1 MERKNYVIAV
11 DLGSTNVTAAVAEKL
26 DDGSLG
32 IVHVVRKPAE
42 GVNAGQIE
50 NSELAGNAIHAAIE
64 EIETALGCRITEVYA
79 GISGDFVRCAC
90 YTDHVYIG
98 NPHDGVSQADVD
110 SLYSRMRNVQAP
122 EGETIMERIAQN
134 WIVDGNREVRNPV
147 GSFGKTLSAT
157 FNFILCDTTPLQRLE
172 MVFKRHGI
180 TIKGIFPSVLATPE
194 AVLSPDEKADGVAV
208 IDIGGGVTD
217 VTVYYRN
224 VVRYVA
230 SIPMG
235 AAAINHDI
243 RTLGVPEKYVEL
255 LKLEKGSAVAELAPD
270 TLVKVPGR
278 IPREEKQILKR
289 NLATVIEARATDIAE
304 YVMQE
309 LNDSHYLPKLSY
321 GIVLTGASA
330 MLKDLD
336 TLFNRISKMEVRVAA
351 PDTGL
356 TEDSLDLVNSPAYA
370 TITGLLL
377 LGAEQGT
384 SSLILEN
391 EPVRRI
397 PEPEISAEPAEQPP
411 VAEPKP
417 SVAPTPAPAPAPA
430 APRPRTAAAQS
441 VRTPAATP
449 QPTGTV
455 PPARTPRPTVPP
467 VRPAV
472 KPSDDEEN
480 APLPHPQSFRHVPPR
495 KPASATPVTPP
506 TPAPTPAPSAPAPE
520 ASEAPRT
527 VGTTAQ
533 RPRAR
538 TLADL
543 YRERLEQQQA
553 AQPTPTPT
561 PAPSASAPEAPE
573 TTRFVRPQAPAAEPE
588 APTQPMPSMPE
599 SETAEPRFYPPRPQT
614 EPTPDPEADERVE
627 AQAER
632 MKSRI
637 SKFFG
642 KINNQWDKGSL
653 ADLPDDTE
661 I

>member
-26 DDGSLG
+26 DDGSLD
-32 IVHVVRKPAE
+32 IVYVVRKPAE

-50 NSELAGNAIHAAIE
+50 NSELAGNAIHAAVE

-134 WIVDGNREVRNPV
+134 WVVDGSREVRNPV

-180 TIKGIFPSVLATPE
+180 AIKGIFPSVLATPE
-194 AVLSPDEKADGVAV
+194 AVLSPDEKADGAAV

-217 VTVYYRN
+217 VTVYYGN

-235 AAAINHDI
+235 ATAINHDI

-278 IPREEKQILKR
+278 TPREEKQILKR

-309 LNDSHYLPKLSY
+309 LNDSHYLSKLSY

-330 MLKDLD
+330 VLKDLD

-356 TEDSLDLVNSPAYA
+356 TEASLELVDNPAYA
-370 TITGLLL
+370 TIAGLLL

-384 SSLILEN
+384 SSLIIEN
-391 EPVRRI
+391 PPVRNV
-397 PEPEISAEPAEQPP
+397 PEPEIPVEEPP
-411 VAEPKP
+411 VAEPKRP
-417 SVAPTPAPAPAPA
+417 VAPAPA
-430 APRPRTAAAQS
+430 ASRPRTAAPQGA
-441 VRTPAATP
+441 RTPVETP
-449 QPTGTV
+449 RTAGTV

-467 VRPAV
+467 VRTAAGRMQPTG
-472 KPSDDEEN
+472 DEPE
-480 APLPHPQSFRHVPPR
+480 APLPNPQSFRHVPPR
-495 KPASATPVTPP
+495 KTAPATPNPAVP
-506 TPAPTPAPSAPAPE
+506 TPEP
-520 ASEAPRT
+520 PRT
-527 VGTTAQ
+527 ISTAAQ
-533 RPRAR
+533 TARPR
-538 TLADL
+538 TIADL
-543 YRERLEQQQA
+543 YRERLEQS
-553 AQPTPTPT
+553 AQPVQPDG
-561 PAPSASAPEAPE
+561 AN
-573 TTRFVRPQAPAAEPE
+573 RFARPQSPAEEPE
-588 APTQPMPSMPE
+588 AMTPPMPEPE
-599 SETAEPRFYPPRPQT
+599 VVEPRFYPPRPQT
-614 EPTPDPEADERVE
+614 EPTPNPEADERVE
-627 AQAER
+627 AQAKR
-632 MKSRI
+632 MKNRI
-637 SKFFG
+637 SKLFG
-642 KINNQWDKGSL
+642 RINNQWDKGSSS
-653 ADLPDDTE
+653 DLPDDTE

>member
-26 DDGSLG
+26 DDGSLD
-32 IVHVVRKPAE
+32 IVYVVRKPAE

-50 NSELAGNAIHAAIE
+50 NSELAGNAIHAAVE

-134 WIVDGNREVRNPV
+134 WVVDGSREVRNPV

-180 TIKGIFPSVLATPE
+180 AIKGIFPSVLATPE
-194 AVLSPDEKADGVAV
+194 AVLSPDEKADGAAV

-217 VTVYYRN
+217 VTVYYGN

-235 AAAINHDI
+235 ATAINHDI

-278 IPREEKQILKR
+278 TPREEKQILKR

-309 LNDSHYLPKLSY
+309 LNDSHYLSKLSY

-330 MLKDLD
+330 VLKDLD

-356 TEDSLDLVNSPAYA
+356 TEASLELVDNPAYA
-370 TITGLLL
+370 TIAGLLL

-384 SSLILEN
+384 SSLIIEN
-391 EPVRRI
+391 PPVRNV
-397 PEPEISAEPAEQPP
+397 PEPEIPVEEPP
-411 VAEPKP
+411 VAEPKRP
-417 SVAPTPAPAPAPA
+417 VSPT
-430 APRPRTAAAQS
+430 APRPRTAAPQGA
-441 VRTPAATP
+441 RTPVEPPRTA
-449 QPTGTV
+449 GTV

-467 VRPAV
+467 VRTAAGRMQ
-472 KPSDDEEN
+472 PSGDEAE
-480 APLPHPQSFRHVPPR
+480 APLPNPQSFRHVPPR
-495 KPASATPVTPP
+495 KTAPATPNPAVP
-506 TPAPTPAPSAPAPE
+506 TPEP
-520 ASEAPRT
+520 PRT
-527 VGTTAQ
+527 IGTAAQTA
-533 RPRAR
+533 RPR
-538 TLADL
+538 TIADL
-543 YRERLEQQQA
+543 YRERLEQP
-553 AQPTPTPT
+553 AQPVQPDG
-561 PAPSASAPEAPE
+561 AN
-573 TTRFVRPQAPAAEPE
+573 RFARPQSPAEEPE
-588 APTQPMPSMPE
+588 ATKPMPDAE
-599 SETAEPRFYPPRPQT
+599 VTEPRFYPPRPQT
-614 EPTPDPEADERVE
+614 EPTPNPEADERVE
-627 AQAER
+627 AQAKR
-632 MKSRI
+632 MKNRI
-637 SKFFG
+637 SKLFG
-642 KINNQWDKGSL
+642 RINNQWDKGSSS
-653 ADLPDDTE
+653 DLPDDTE

>member
-26 DDGSLG
+26 DDGSLD
-32 IVHVVRKPAE
+32 IVYVVRKPAE

-50 NSELAGNAIHAAIE
+50 NSELAGNAIHAAVE

-134 WIVDGNREVRNPV
+134 WVVDGSREVRNPV

-180 TIKGIFPSVLATPE
+180 AIKGIFPSVLATPE
-194 AVLSPDEKADGVAV
+194 AVLSPDEKADGAAV

-217 VTVYYRN
+217 VTVYYGN

-235 AAAINHDI
+235 ATAINHDI

-278 IPREEKQILKR
+278 TPREEKQILKR

-309 LNDSHYLPKLSY
+309 LNDSHYLSKLSY

-330 MLKDLD
+330 VLKDLD

-356 TEDSLDLVNSPAYA
+356 TEASLELVDNPAYA
-370 TITGLLL
+370 TIAGLLL

-384 SSLILEN
+384 SSLIIEN
-391 EPVRRI
+391 PPVRNV
-397 PEPEISAEPAEQPP
+397 PEPEIPVEEPP
-411 VAEPKP
+411 VAEPKRP
-417 SVAPTPAPAPAPA
+417 VAPAPA
-430 APRPRTAAAQS
+430 ASRPRTAAPQGA
-441 VRTPAATP
+441 RTPVEPPRTA
-449 QPTGTV
+449 GTV

-467 VRPAV
+467 VRTAAGRMQPTG
-472 KPSDDEEN
+472 DEAE
-480 APLPHPQSFRHVPPR
+480 APLPNPQSFRHVPPR
-495 KPASATPVTPP
+495 KTAPATPTP
-506 TPAPTPAPSAPAPE
+506 SVPAPE
-520 ASEAPRT
+520 PPRATGTATQTARPRT
-527 VGTTAQ
+527 I
-533 RPRAR
+533 
-538 TLADL
+538 ADL
-543 YRERLEQQQA
+543 YRERLEQS
-553 AQPTPTPT
+553 AQPVQPDG
-561 PAPSASAPEAPE
+561 AN
-573 TTRFVRPQAPAAEPE
+573 RFARPQSPAEEPE
-588 APTQPMPSMPE
+588 AMTPPMPEPE
-599 SETAEPRFYPPRPQT
+599 VAEPRIYPPRPQT
-614 EPTPDPEADERVE
+614 EPTPNPEADERVE
-627 AQAER
+627 AQAKR
-632 MKSRI
+632 MKNRI
-637 SKFFG
+637 SKLFG
-642 KINNQWDKGSL
+642 RINNQWDKGSSS
-653 ADLPDDTE
+653 DLPDDTE

>member
-26 DDGSLG
+26 DDGSLD
-32 IVHVVRKPAE
+32 IVYVVRKPAE

-50 NSELAGNAIHAAIE
+50 NSELAGNAIHAAVE

-134 WIVDGNREVRNPV
+134 WVVDGSREVRNPV

-180 TIKGIFPSVLATPE
+180 AIKGIFPSVLATPE
-194 AVLSPDEKADGVAV
+194 AVLSPDEKADGAAV

-217 VTVYYRN
+217 VTVYYGN

-235 AAAINHDI
+235 ATAINHDI

-278 IPREEKQILKR
+278 TPREEKQILKR

-309 LNDSHYLPKLSY
+309 LNDSHYLSKLSY

-330 MLKDLD
+330 VLKDLD

-356 TEDSLDLVNSPAYA
+356 TEASLELVDNPAYA
-370 TITGLLL
+370 TIAGLLL

-384 SSLILEN
+384 SSLIIEN
-391 EPVRRI
+391 PPVRNV
-397 PEPEISAEPAEQPP
+397 PEPEIPVEEPP
-411 VAEPKP
+411 VAEPKRP
-417 SVAPTPAPAPAPA
+417 VAPT
-430 APRPRTAAAQS
+430 APRPRTATPQGA
-441 VRTPAATP
+441 RTPVEPPRTA
-449 QPTGTV
+449 GTV
-455 PPARTPRPTVPP
+455 PTARTPRPTVPP
-467 VRPAV
+467 VRTAAGRMQPTG
-472 KPSDDEEN
+472 DEPE
-480 APLPHPQSFRHVPPR
+480 APLPNPQSFRHVPPR
-495 KPASATPVTPP
+495 KTAPATPNPSVP
-506 TPAPTPAPSAPAPE
+506 TPEPPRATGTATQTAR
-520 ASEAPRT
+520 PRT
-527 VGTTAQ
+527 I
-533 RPRAR
+533 
-538 TLADL
+538 ADL
-543 YRERLEQQQA
+543 YRERLEQS
-553 AQPTPTPT
+553 AQPVQPDG
-561 PAPSASAPEAPE
+561 AN
-573 TTRFVRPQAPAAEPE
+573 RFARPQSPAEEPE
-588 APTQPMPSMPE
+588 AMTPPMPEPE
-599 SETAEPRFYPPRPQT
+599 VAEPRFYPPRPQT
-614 EPTPDPEADERVE
+614 EPTPNPEADERVE
-627 AQAER
+627 AQAKR
-632 MKSRI
+632 MKNRI
-637 SKFFG
+637 SKLFG
-642 KINNQWDKGSL
+642 RINNQWDKGSSS
-653 ADLPDDTE
+653 DLPDDTE

>member
-1 MERKNYVIAV
+1 LNKNPLPTDTPYQAIVERKNYVIAV

-26 DDGSLG
+26 DDGSLD
-32 IVHVVRKPAE
+32 IVYVVRKPAE

-50 NSELAGNAIHAAIE
+50 NSELAGNAIHAAVE

-134 WIVDGNREVRNPV
+134 WVVDGSREVRNPV

-208 IDIGGGVTD
+208 VDIGGGVTD
-217 VTVYYRN
+217 VTVYYGN

-235 AAAINHDI
+235 ATAINHDI

-309 LNDSHYLPKLSY
+309 LNDSHYLSKLSY

-330 MLKDLD
+330 VLKDLD

-356 TEDSLDLVNSPAYA
+356 TEASLELVDNPAYA
-370 TITGLLL
+370 TIAGLLM

-384 SSLILEN
+384 SSLIIEN
-391 EPVRRI
+391 PPVRSV
-397 PEPEISAEPAEQPP
+397 PEPEIPAEEPP
-411 VAEPKP
+411 V
-417 SVAPTPAPAPAPA
+417 APAPA
-430 APRPRTAAAQS
+430 APRPRTTVPQS
-441 VRTPAATP
+441 ARTSVETPRPAS
-449 QPTGTV
+449 TV

-467 VRPAV
+467 VRTAAGRMQPTG
-472 KPSDDEEN
+472 DEAE
-480 APLPHPQSFRHVPPR
+480 APLPNPQSFRHVPPR
-495 KPASATPVTPP
+495 KTAPATPNPSVP
-506 TPAPTPAPSAPAPE
+506 TPEP
-520 ASEAPRT
+520 PRT
-527 VGTTAQ
+527 IGTATHTS
-533 RPRAR
+533 RPR
-538 TLADL
+538 TIADL
-543 YRERLEQQQA
+543 YRERLEQA
-553 AQPTPTPT
+553 AQPAQTAE
-561 PAPSASAPEAPE
+561 PAYPQTQPNGAN
-573 TTRFVRPQAPAAEPE
+573 RFARPQSPAEEPE
-588 APTQPMPSMPE
+588 ASMPPMPEPE
-599 SETAEPRFYPPRPQT
+599 VAEPRLYPPRPRT
-614 EPTPDPEADERVE
+614 EPTPDPEADERVD
-627 AQAER
+627 AQAKR

-642 KINNQWDKGSL
+642 KINSQWDKGSS